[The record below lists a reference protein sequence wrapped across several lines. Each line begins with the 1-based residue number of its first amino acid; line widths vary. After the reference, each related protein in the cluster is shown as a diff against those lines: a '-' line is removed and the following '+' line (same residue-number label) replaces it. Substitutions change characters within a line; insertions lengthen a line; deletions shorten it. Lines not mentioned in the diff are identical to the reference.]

1 MPAPRATC
9 PNCGAPVE
17 FRWSGAV
24 QAVCP
29 HCRSVLV
36 RRDLDLSKVGE
47 VAELPPDP
55 SPIQIG
61 TTGRFENDAFTVTGR
76 IVYAYDSGTWNE
88 WHLAFEA
95 GTSGWLSDAQLEY
108 SVYRQIAKPGDIPA
122 DSTLTVGQRYGLHGA
137 SFAVTTLT
145 HAHYRGVDGELPFEY
160 WDKEDVLFADLATED
175 GQLATIDYS
184 ESPPFLFR
192 GIYVDFDALQL
203 KNLKPVPAGPEAKTS
218 GFNCRNCGA
227 AIELR
232 AALFTKTVACTSC
245 GALQDPSDPNVLVL
259 QTFAKRERITPRIPP
274 GSRGHLHGHDF
285 DVIGF
290 QRRSIVVDGET
301 YSWDEYLLFNREH
314 GFRYLSEYQGHWND
328 IRNARGMPRQ
338 TRSGDKPAALFNGRT
353 FDGFQTAVARTD
365 YVLGEFPWQVRAND
379 TATVTDYVDP
389 PLMLSAER
397 TPQEVTWSLGEYVPG
412 RQIWDAFKLPGDP
425 PPAVG
430 VYANQPSP
438 YAGKAARYWGLYA
451 LFVLLLLAVCAVRLL
466 SAARENIFQGSYVFQ
481 PGTQEASFVTPV
493 FEIGSRASNV
503 EIEVRTNLRNN
514 WIYLNMTLINADT
527 GDAFDFGRE
536 VSYYFGSD
544 SDGAWTEGSMQ
555 DSAVLPTLPVG
566 RYYLRIEPESEAS
579 SQPISY
585 SVVVLRD
592 VPSPLY
598 YLIAL
603 GVLLL
608 PPIVVTMR
616 SSAFEARRWQE
627 SDFGD
632 SDDDD
637 DDNGD
642 SSSDSD
648 D

>member
-47 VAELPPDP
+47 VAELPADP

-218 GFNCRNCGA
+218 GFR
-227 AIELR
+227 
-232 AALFTKTVACTSC
+232 
-245 GALQDPSDPNVLVL
+245 
-259 QTFAKRERITPRIPP
+259 
-274 GSRGHLHGHDF
+274 
-285 DVIGF
+285 
-290 QRRSIVVDGET
+290 
-301 YSWDEYLLFNREH
+301 
-314 GFRYLSEYQGHWND
+314 
-328 IRNARGMPRQ
+328 
-338 TRSGDKPAALFNGRT
+338 
-353 FDGFQTAVARTD
+353 
-365 YVLGEFPWQVRAND
+365 
-379 TATVTDYVDP
+379 
-389 PLMLSAER
+389 
-397 TPQEVTWSLGEYVPG
+397 
-412 RQIWDAFKLPGDP
+412 
-425 PPAVG
+425 
-430 VYANQPSP
+430 
-438 YAGKAARYWGLYA
+438 
-451 LFVLLLLAVCAVRLL
+451 
-466 SAARENIFQGSYVFQ
+466 
-481 PGTQEASFVTPV
+481 
-493 FEIGSRASNV
+493 
-503 EIEVRTNLRNN
+503 
-514 WIYLNMTLINADT
+514 
-527 GDAFDFGRE
+527 
-536 VSYYFGSD
+536 
-544 SDGAWTEGSMQ
+544 
-555 DSAVLPTLPVG
+555 
-566 RYYLRIEPESEAS
+566 
-579 SQPISY
+579 
-585 SVVVLRD
+585 
-592 VPSPLY
+592 
-598 YLIAL
+598 
-603 GVLLL
+603 
-608 PPIVVTMR
+608 
-616 SSAFEARRWQE
+616 
-627 SDFGD
+627 
-632 SDDDD
+632 
-637 DDNGD
+637 
-642 SSSDSD
+642 
-648 D
+648 